1 MHMSLFKILIII
13 AICFLLIFIVLIFVR
28 KNSGETP
35 KEVTPIPSPTISF
48 PTPFPT
54 PSFPQTPEIT
64 ISGVEVKNFYQNAE
78 EYSKQG
84 DVQFSSIPQYNL
96 VYLSKFNEFLV
107 SILSSPF
114 EDTRVIAEKDFIEKL
129 GITELEACKLTVTVT
144 TPKSV
149 NPEFAGKK
157 YRLSFCE

>member
-1 MHMSLFKILIII
+1 MSLFKILIII

-96 VYLSKFNEFLV
+96 VYLSKFNEFLI

-114 EDTRVIAEKDFIEKL
+114 EETRVLAEKDFIEKL
-129 GITELEACKLTVTVT
+129 GITEQEASKLTVTVT
-144 TPKSV
+144 TSKAI
-149 NPEFAGKK
+149 NPDFAGKK